1 MNTMIYCG
9 NLDDVQTY
17 FMNYVVA
24 SKSVLVVYGA
34 ISISTFKR
42 LLVVYGA
49 ISISEVGQH
58 LILEPKWDT
67 DCLLSLHR
75 NHACLGSGSNQRR
88 LQRPFLSQP

>member
-1 MNTMIYCG
+1 MVYCS

-17 FMNYVVA
+17 FVNYVVA
-24 SKSVLVVYGA
+24 SKS
-34 ISISTFKR
+34 

-49 ISISEVGQH
+49 ISISSFKRLFVVYGASSISKVGQH